1 VGKGNGS
8 ELTARNMAV
17 KRAEP
22 QTITDEIKLRGKYGK
37 RGETPTHKEAIGM
50 RHAPPE
56 RPHKIGWNKQRGMGK

>member
-22 QTITDEIKLRGKYGK
+22 QTITD
-37 RGETPTHKEAIGM
+37 A
-50 RHAPPE
+50 
-56 RPHKIGWNKQRGMGK
+56 MGKAEGDKNPINGEQTNGGFFRVLEIGDVCQKPLE